1 MAIEFQCGVCGA
13 MLRTPDH
20 SAGQLA
26 ECGSCHAISPVPR
39 SMSLAAPL
47 PSAEL
52 VVDAEAVETPANRG
66 HDRSPDEVRAL
77 VETAAAQ
84 LERFPFTADELAS
97 RGARL
102 AGAMLDMLF
111 VLLAAA
117 PGIAM
122 GMSARIGGG
131 APRRGVAPNILD
143 GTPETL
149 AIWAGVLAV
158 SIVNWFL
165 IAQCGRSLG
174 KLIVGTRIVLRD
186 GRTPG
191 FLRSVVL
198 RHWVMLAIGNIPYI
212 GKPFRLFDVTRIF
225 REGNRCLHDR
235 IAGTWVIK
243 A

>member
-1 MAIEFQCGVCGA
+1 M
-13 MLRTPDH
+13 RTPDH
-20 SAGQLA
+20 TVGQLA
-26 ECGSCHAISPVPR
+26 ECGNCHAITPVPR
-39 SMSLAAPL
+39 SSSLAVPL

-52 VVDAEAVETPANRG
+52 VVDAVAVESPANRG
-66 HDRSPDEVRAL
+66 YFRGPDEVRAL
-77 VETAAAQ
+77 VEAAAART
-84 LERFPFTADELAS
+84 ERFPFSADELAS

-102 AGAMLDMLF
+102 AGAMLDMFF
-111 VLLAAA
+111 VVLAAA

-122 GMSARIGGG
+122 GMSARIGAG
-131 APRRGVAPNILD
+131 APRRGVVPNLFD

-149 AIWAGVLAV
+149 AIWAGILAV

-165 IAQCGRSLG
+165 IVQCGRSLG

-191 FLRSVVL
+191 FLRGVVL
-198 RHWVMLAIGNIPYI
+198 RPWVMLAIGNIPYI

-243 A
+243 V

>member
-13 MLRTPDH
+13 TLRVQDYA
-20 SAGQLA
+20 AGQLA
-26 ECGSCHAISPVPR
+26 ECGSCHAVWPAPR
-39 SMSLAAPL
+39 SSSLAAPL

-52 VVDAEAVETPANRG
+52 VNDAEAVESTANQGRY
-66 HDRSPDEVRAL
+66 RSPDEVRTL
-77 VETAAAQ
+77 IDAAAARA
-84 LERFPFTADELAS
+84 ERFPFTSDELAS

-102 AGAMLDMLF
+102 AGALLDFFF

-117 PGIAM
+117 PGITM
-122 GMSARIGGG
+122 GMSARVGDG
-131 APRRGVAPNILD
+131 APRRGLIPDLFD

-149 AIWAGVLAV
+149 AIWAGALAV
-158 SIVNWFL
+158 NVVNWFL

-191 FLRSVVL
+191 FFRGVVL

-225 REGNRCLHDR
+225 REEKRCLHDR
-235 IAGTWVIK
+235 IAGTWVVK